1 MHKRLTH
8 YIAFFI
14 ISLLILSA
22 CSISI
27 DWGGQ
32 PQTTEPVTSGEPI
45 TINPVETASPGTD
58 PGTTIGEP
66 PELHLRVAYIDT
78 SRNLW
83 CWKDDGTTTQLTSSA
98 DVTDEIISPDGQWIA
113 FVRTSS
119 DWMRASIWVIG
130 CDGSNA
136 HILVSEDAFA
146 MINRPEGAI
155 STVPMQMAW
164 IPGTQTLVYN
174 TYPTFEGPGLMP
186 NEDLWYA
193 EADTG
198 NNYVVLSS
206 GAGGYFYIS
215 PDGSKLALVRPDSIS
230 LMNTDTTNLM
240 QNVFMYTGMPTY
252 SEYQYHAFPTWSLDS
267 SYLRVAIPMSD
278 PMAGTAQSI
287 TIYQIQ
293 ADGSSNSVVGYFN
306 ALSFTG
312 LKFSPDLNKVAYML
326 LYGEPANNMRTL
338 RIANADGSSDTEI
351 ITAQLD
357 FENWNPNSYDF
368 VYSTWDPASTYIT
381 NPGLG
386 TSYLAEQPNV
396 EHIQWVDTGRFL
408 YLYRTDTSWELRLGN
423 LYDGST
429 LIAIMSYS
437 MDSYMPSF
445 SFAY

>member
-1 MHKRLTH
+1 
-8 YIAFFI
+8 
-14 ISLLILSA
+14 
-22 CSISI
+22 
-27 DWGGQ
+27 
-32 PQTTEPVTSGEPI
+32 
-45 TINPVETASPGTD
+45 
-58 PGTTIGEP
+58 
-66 PELHLRVAYIDT
+66 
-78 SRNLW
+78 
-83 CWKDDGTTTQLTSSA
+83 
-98 DVTDEIISPDGQWIA
+98 
-113 FVRTSS
+113 
-119 DWMRASIWVIG
+119 
-130 CDGSNA
+130 
-136 HILVSEDAFA
+136 
-146 MINRPEGAI
+146 
-155 STVPMQMAW
+155 
-164 IPGTQTLVYN
+164 
-174 TYPTFEGPGLMP
+174 MP
-186 NEDLWYA
+186 NEDLWYT

-198 NNYVVLSS
+198 NNYVVLSA

-240 QNVFMYTGMPTY
+240 QNVFTYTGMPTY
-252 SEYQYHAFPTWSLDS
+252 SEYQYHAFPAWSLDS

-287 TIYQIQ
+287 TVYQIQ
-293 ADGSSNSVVGYFN
+293 ADGSSNFVVGYFN
-306 ALSFTG
+306 TLSFTG

-338 RIANADGSSDTEI
+338 RIANADGSGDTEI

-368 VYSTWDPASTYIT
+368 VYSTWDPASTNIT
-381 NPGLG
+381 NPGFS

-429 LIAIMSYS
+429 LIAFMSYS